1 MSRDPDLLPSLR
13 ELGDRLGDAA
23 GREIA
28 ARREGPAP
36 RSGRRWH
43 PYVLGA
49 LVATLAGAGAVTA
62 TDVFTGSGDPVPGE
76 RGSGSQ
82 PGVLVDSAAA
92 DPGGGL
98 PWAMRVFVD
107 ERGRECMQL
116 GRLRDGALGTVEAG
130 RFRRFDGPPNGVCG
144 DLRADPVVSAVER
157 RPQPAPRTVV
167 YGLARTREPVRIR
180 VGGDVRRVSPG
191 ALGAY
196 VSVFAGLQDLSGATV
211 SVVVDGRRR
220 SFPLGR

>member
-28 ARREGPAP
+28 AERVGRAP
-36 RSGRRWH
+36 RSRRRWH
-43 PYVLGA
+43 PYLLGA

-62 TDVFTGSGDPVPGE
+62 TDVFTGSGDPVHGE
-76 RGSGSQ
+76 RQSGPQS
-82 PGVLVDSAAA
+82 GVLVDSAQA

-98 PWAMRVFVD
+98 PWAMRVFGD
-107 ERGRECMQL
+107 DRGRECMQL

-130 RFRRFDGPPNGVCG
+130 QFRPFEGESTGACG
-144 DLRADPVVSAVER
+144 DLHGDHVVSAVER
-157 RPQPAPRTVV
+157 RTLPAARTII
-167 YGLARTREPVRIR
+167 YGLTRAREPVLIR
-180 VGGDVRRVSPG
+180 VDGERRKVTPG

-196 VSVFAGLQDLSGATV
+196 VAVFAGLPDLSDATV
-211 SVVVDGRRR
+211 SVVVGDGRR